1 VSTADD
7 ARQAVRSA
15 KAEGYECIKTYSQ
28 LNAVSYNAIVD
39 EAHKQGMKVIG
50 HIPNVFRHKI
60 EDAFAPHFGMVA
72 HAEEFFKQTRED
84 QTPEMLA
91 NLAANN
97 GTWVCPTLVIIESA
111 VQQGR
116 SLESV
121 RSLPELQ
128 YVHPLLQSK
137 WLTANNYHKNA
148 TPESLARMERM
159 TAFNKRLVRA
169 LKDAGVPMVA
179 GTDAGSSGVVWGF
192 SLHDELALLVEA
204 GLTPV
209 EALLTAT
216 RNPATWLG
224 IDSLTGTIEPG
235 KFADLVLLAA
245 NPLDDINN
253 TRNISAVSV
262 NGRWLDKPVLDTLLA
277 DLSRRNTAAKDKWEW
292 SKRDQY

>member
-1 VSTADD
+1 
-7 ARQAVRSA
+7 
-15 KAEGYECIKTYSQ
+15 
-28 LNAVSYNAIVD
+28 
-39 EAHKQGMKVIG
+39 
-50 HIPNVFRHKI
+50 
-60 EDAFAPHFGMVA
+60 
-72 HAEEFFKQTRED
+72 
-84 QTPEMLA
+84 
-91 NLAANN
+91 
-97 GTWVCPTLVIIESA
+97 
-111 VQQGR
+111 
-116 SLESV
+116 
-121 RSLPELQ
+121 
-128 YVHPLLQSK
+128 
-137 WLTANNYHKNA
+137 
-148 TPESLARMERM
+148 MERM